1 MNNRRTIIW
10 ILVVIT
16 IVVVTATLAFT
27 SHKPWMGF
35 SSEMTPRSIGTFRN
49 LEVCRAEVGKVGGLC
64 GKHCTVYGPGE
75 IAGCAP
81 LLPVEQVK

>member
-1 MNNRRTIIW
+1 
-10 ILVVIT
+10 
-16 IVVVTATLAFT
+16 
-27 SHKPWMGF
+27 
-35 SSEMTPRSIGTFRN
+35 MTPRSIGTFRN